1 MSDEAVVPT
10 GHDGAGRAAPA
21 RFPVLLLGCIGVVY
35 GDIGTSPLYAFR
47 ESLRAAGE
55 DGLLRADVMGIV
67 SLLVWTL
74 IMIVTLKYV
83 LLIMRADNQGEGGTL
98 SMVALIQQALHRRPV
113 WLLGLGMAGV
123 ALFFGDAVITPAI
136 SVLSAVEGMVLVV
149 PAFEQFVVPATLI
162 IIVGLFFVQRHGTA
176 AVSILFGP
184 IMVVWFVTMAVLG
197 LMHVGDDWS
206 ILKAFNPAYAVSFLF
221 SNGYASFI
229 VMGSVFLAVTG
240 GEALYADMGH
250 FGRRPI
256 QLAWGGLVFPA
267 LTLSYLGQGALVL
280 SHPEKAPNPFFLM
293 APDWALLPLVI
304 LATCATVIA
313 SQAVISGAFSMMKQA
328 VRMGLLPRLEI
339 LHTSESQVGQI
350 YLPKVNSLLAIGVIC
365 LVLAFGSS
373 ADLASA
379 YGIAVT
385 GVMLITSILASVLF
399 VKVWKW
405 SRLLTAFVIGPLV
418 LIELVFLAANGTKFL
433 DGGYIPVLMAAVICL
448 LMWTWLRGS
457 AHVLRQSRR
466 HSVSIDSLTQ
476 MVGKSKR
483 LQDVSGTAVFL
494 TADPEVAPAA
504 LMHNIKHNQVLHAQN
519 LIVGVTVA
527 TVPYVDE
534 AQRLVITPINDR
546 FTRIDL
552 VFGYMEET
560 NIPKALAL
568 GRRRGIKF
576 DIMSTSFFL
585 NRRSFKSDPKR
596 GLPAWQEKLFIAL
609 TRNAA
614 DATSFYRLPTNRVI
628 ELGQQLVI

>member
-1 MSDEAVVPT
+1 MSDEDAVPT
-10 GHDGAGRAAPA
+10 GHDTTGHGVTGKL
-21 RFPVLLLGCIGVVY
+21 PVLVLGCIGVVY
-35 GDIGTSPLYAFR
+35 GDIGTSPLYAMR

-55 DGLLRADVMGIV
+55 NGLVREDVMGIV
-67 SLLVWTL
+67 SLLLWTL
-74 IMIVTLKYV
+74 ILIVSVKYV
-83 LLIMRADNQGEGGTL
+83 ILIMRADNQGEGGTL
-98 SMVALIQQALHRRPV
+98 SLVALIQQALRRRPA
-113 WLLGLGMAGV
+113 WLLGLGMVGIS
-123 ALFFGDAVITPAI
+123 LFFGDAVITPAM
-136 SVLSAVEGMVLVV
+136 SVLSAVEGMVLVA
-149 PAFEQFVVPATLI
+149 PGFEQFVVPATLI

-206 ILKAFNPAYAVSFLF
+206 ILTAFNPVYGVSFLF

-250 FGRRPI
+250 FGRLPI
-256 QLAWGGLVFPA
+256 RLAWGILVFPA

-280 SHPEKAPNPFFLM
+280 LHPEKASNPFFLM
-293 APDWALLPLVI
+293 APEWALLPLVI

-350 YLPKVNSLLAIGVIC
+350 YLPKVNSILAIGVIC
-365 LVLAFGSS
+365 LVLIFGSS

-385 GVMLITSILASVLF
+385 GDMVITSILASVLF

-405 SRLLTAFVIGPLV
+405 SRLMTALVIGPLL
-418 LIELVFLAANGTKFL
+418 LIELVFLAANGTKL
-433 DGGYIPVLMAAVICL
+433 MDGGYIPVLMAAVMCL
-448 LMWTWLRGS
+448 LMWTWLRGA
-457 AHVLRQSRR
+457 AHVLKQSRR
-466 HSVSIDSLTQ
+466 HSVTIEALSQ
-476 MVGKSKR
+476 MLGKSKR
-483 LQDVSGTAVFL
+483 LKDVSGTAVFL

-527 TVPYVDE
+527 TVPYVNE

-596 GLPAWQEKLFIAL
+596 GLPVWQEKLFVAL

>member
-123 ALFFGDAVITPAI
+123 ALFFGDAAITPAI

-405 SRLLTAFVIGPLV
+405 SRLLTAFVIGPLL

-466 HSVSIDSLTQ
+466 HSVSIESLTQ

>member
-1 MSDEAVVPT
+1 MPT
-10 GHDGAGRAAPA
+10 SHDGAGHAAPGKL
-21 RFPVLLLGCIGVVY
+21 PVLVLGCIGVVY
-35 GDIGTSPLYAFR
+35 GDIGTSPLYAMR

-55 DGLLRADVMGIV
+55 NGLVREDVMGIV
-67 SLLVWTL
+67 SLLLWTL
-74 IMIVTLKYV
+74 ILIVSVKYV
-83 LLIMRADNQGEGGTL
+83 VLIMRADNQGEGGTL
-98 SMVALIQQALHRRPV
+98 SLVALIQQALHRRPA
-113 WLLGLGMAGV
+113 WLLALGMIGIS
-123 ALFFGDAVITPAI
+123 LFFGDAVITPAM
-136 SVLSAVEGMVLVV
+136 SVLSAVEGMVLVA
-149 PAFEQFVVPATLI
+149 PAFEQFVIPSTLI

-197 LMHVGDDWS
+197 LMHMGDDWS
-206 ILKAFNPAYAVSFLF
+206 ILTAFNPVFAVSFLF

-250 FGRRPI
+250 FGRLPI
-256 QLAWGGLVFPA
+256 RLAWSVLVFPA

-280 SHPEKAPNPFFLM
+280 SHPEKASNPFFLM

-350 YLPKVNSLLAIGVIC
+350 YLPKVNSILAIGVIC
-365 LVLAFGSS
+365 LVLIFGSS

-385 GVMLITSILASVLF
+385 GDMVITSILASVLF

-405 SRLLTAFVIGPLV
+405 SRMLTALVIGPLL

-433 DGGYIPVLMAAVICL
+433 DGGYIPVLMAAVMCL

-457 AHVLRQSRR
+457 AHVQTQARR
-466 HSVSIDSLTQ
+466 HSVTIEALTQ

-483 LQDVSGTAVFL
+483 LKDVSGTAVFL

-534 AQRLVITPINDR
+534 SHRLVITPINDR

-596 GLPAWQEKLFIAL
+596 GLPAWQEKLFISL

>member
-1 MSDEAVVPT
+1 MTDKDAVSAGHEAA
-10 GHDGAGRAAPA
+10 GHGVSGKL
-21 RFPVLLLGCIGVVY
+21 PVLVLGCIGVVY
-35 GDIGTSPLYAFR
+35 GDIGTSPLYAMR
-47 ESLRAAGE
+47 ESLRSAGE
-55 DGLLRADVMGIV
+55 NGLVRDDVMGIV
-67 SLLVWTL
+67 SLLLWTL
-74 IMIVTLKYV
+74 ILIVSVKYV
-83 LLIMRADNQGEGGTL
+83 VLVMRADNQGEGGTL
-98 SMVALIQQALHRRPV
+98 SLVALIQQALHRRPA
-113 WLLGLGMAGV
+113 WLLGLGMVGIS
-123 ALFFGDAVITPAI
+123 LFFGDAVITPAM
-136 SVLSAVEGMVLVV
+136 SVLSAVEGMVLVA
-149 PAFEQFVVPATLI
+149 PGFEQFVVPATLI

-197 LMHVGDDWS
+197 LMHMGDDWS
-206 ILKAFNPAYAVSFLF
+206 ILTAFNPVFAVSFLF
-221 SNGYASFI
+221 SNGFASFI

-250 FGRRPI
+250 FGRLPI
-256 QLAWGGLVFPA
+256 RLAWSILVFPA

-280 SHPEKAPNPFFLM
+280 SHPEKASNPFFLM

-350 YLPKVNSLLAIGVIC
+350 YLPKVNSILAIGVIC
-365 LVLAFGSS
+365 LVLVFGSS

-385 GVMLITSILASVLF
+385 GDMVITSILASVLF

-405 SRLLTAFVIGPLV
+405 SRLVTALVIGPLL
-418 LIELVFLAANGTKFL
+418 LIELVFLAANGTKL
-433 DGGYIPVLMAAVICL
+433 MDGGYIPVLMAAVMCL

-457 AHVLRQSRR
+457 AHVQTQARR
-466 HSVSIDSLTQ
+466 HSVTIEALTQ
-476 MVGKSKR
+476 LVGKSKR
-483 LQDVSGTAVFL
+483 LKDVSGTAVFL

-596 GLPAWQEKLFIAL
+596 GLPAWQEKLFMSL